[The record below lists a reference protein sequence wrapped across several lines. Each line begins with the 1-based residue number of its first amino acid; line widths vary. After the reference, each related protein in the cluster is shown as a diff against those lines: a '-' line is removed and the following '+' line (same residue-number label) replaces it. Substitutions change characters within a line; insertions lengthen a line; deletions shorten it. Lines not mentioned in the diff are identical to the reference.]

1 MCIFCTPDA
10 PVDHNRLTDE
20 QILEI
25 ERCPDLKARVPVTIV
40 TGFLGAG
47 KTTFVNW
54 VLKGSHGQRF
64 CVLQNEFGSISVDDA
79 LIVKSERFADV
90 AIMTL
95 PSGCVCCKVRGDLVD
110 GLRALARNTLAEDG
124 HFDAVVIE
132 TSGLSEVSP
141 VAQTFFADRFVMRNF
156 KLDAVLAVVDARASP
171 DALRLARK
179 GAAGMPPA
187 QQKRSYSSDDDSDD
201 ESHADSADD
210 SSSNAV
216 DTAIASGSVADRS
229 AGQTVDEMRAQAAR
243 LLCEQICLA
252 DIVILNKIDLLSA
265 AELAD
270 VRELVSEVNGT
281 ARILASEHSRVDLSS
296 VLHMNAFSVAS
307 VLTRDGCF
315 LDKARRATAL
325 SKSQRSGAAAFAFA
339 TPPPDPGDSSGRAH
353 LHAAFRSC
361 GVEATRDLDELAF
374 SDWLE
379 QVFTFHGSRLYRVK
393 GVAFFRDVVEPSAV
407 QCVGSH
413 IECERMDPSELEPS
427 VLAGRCTRLVF
438 IGRIEGIEESLADTF
453 HALP

>member
-20 QILEI
+20 ELLEI

-54 VLKGSHGQRF
+54 LLKGSHGRRF
-64 CVLQNEFGSISVDDA
+64 CVLQNEFGAVSVDDA

-95 PSGCVCCKVRGDLVD
+95 SSGCVCCKVRGDLVD
-110 GLRALARNTLAEDG
+110 GLRTLARNTVSEDG

-156 KLDAVLAVVDARASP
+156 KLDAVVTLVDARASP

-187 QQKRSYSSDDDSDD
+187 PEKSSYSCDGESDN

-210 SSSNAV
+210 NSSSNAIGAAM
-216 DTAIASGSVADRS
+216 DSGSFADKIR
-229 AGQTVDEMRAQAAR
+229 TVDEMRAQAAR

-252 DIVILNKIDLLSA
+252 DIVLLNKTDLLDA

-270 VRELVSEVNGT
+270 VRELISEVNST
-281 ARILASEHSRVDLSS
+281 ARILQCEHSRVDLSS
-296 VLHMNAFSVAS
+296 VLHVNAFSVAS
-307 VLTRDGCF
+307 VTTRDSCF
-315 LDKARRATAL
+315 LDEARRATAPL
-325 SKSQRSGAAAFAFA
+325 KSQRAGAAAFAFA

-361 GVEATRDLDELAF
+361 GVETSSDLDELAF

-413 IECERMDPSELEPS
+413 IECERMHPSELEPS
-427 VLAGRCTRLVF
+427 VLAGRRTRLVF
-438 IGRIEGIEESLADTF
+438 IGRIEGIEDGIAETF
-453 HALP
+453 HALS